1 MRKHNMLVG
10 ALLQTLEIED
20 KYHGQACFIL
30 LPLLGS
36 ILHQAA
42 IKHSERRMKSPD
54 RGKQRKNEAAH
65 KWF

>member
-1 MRKHNMLVG
+1 VPLYGRSHFNCTRSLNVP
-10 ALLQTLEIED
+10 
-20 KYHGQACFIL
+20 IL
-30 LPLLGS
+30 IKL

-42 IKHSERRMKSPD
+42 GKHSERRMKSPD